1 MLVVIRGAGDI
12 ASGVALRLRRAGM
25 EVVMCDL
32 AVPTSIRRTV
42 CFSEAI
48 RLGEV
53 RVEGV
58 RGARCADA
66 GEARSV
72 AGSGDVAVLVDPDA
86 RCVAEL
92 RPDALVDAILAKRNL
107 GTTRDMAPVV
117 VGVGP
122 GFTARVDCDAAV
134 ETMRG
139 HYLGRVY
146 YEGSPL
152 PNTAVPGL
160 IGGYAGERVMRAPAD
175 GVFEPCVE
183 IGAQV
188 AAGDVCATVAG
199 VPMRATIDGVVRG
212 LLQRGVAVRE
222 GMKSGDV
229 DPRCHPEYIRSSSDK
244 ALAVGGGVLEAI
256 LALSGDKNVRVADGL
271 GPENVHNQHEPG
283 NVRVAD
289 GLGPESVRNPHE
301 PGNVRVADGLG
312 PEIVHNQ
319 HVPNHVRAAD
329 GFGPEIVQNPHVNG
343 SLSDAAFVSALAGEL
358 SAGRRVGLASLLA
371 TRGSMPR
378 HEGARLAVTEGG
390 RPLGTVGGGAVER
403 LAIERAREALAGA
416 APSLEWYRTGDEMA
430 CGGDALLA
438 VRALSGR
445 DLPAL
450 RDLLRALDRDE
461 PVVVEERW
469 ADRAEPSLSI
479 APASRLARPTWD
491 DAAGTY
497 REPVCARARL
507 HVFGAGH
514 VGAAL
519 VGLAAR
525 VGFEPHVYDDR
536 PELATPDS
544 LPDAATLS
552 CGSFDQ
558 LAASATIAPHD
569 AVVVLTHGH
578 VHDETVLLAVLSR
591 DTLPAYVGCIGSRRK
606 SALARERLLAAGVP
620 VERVDAV
627 HMPIGEDI
635 LAVTPAEIAVSI
647 VAQLIR
653 CRAERRETQR

>member
-53 RVEGV
+53 RVEDV
-58 RGARCADA
+58 RGALCADA

-256 LALSGDKNVRVADGL
+256 LALSGDKNVQVADGF
-271 GPENVHNQHEPG
+271 
-283 NVRVAD
+283 
-289 GLGPESVRNPHE
+289 GPESVRNQHA
-301 PGNVRVADGLG
+301 PGNVQVADGLG

-319 HVPNHVRAAD
+319 HVPNHVRVAD
-329 GFGPEIVQNPHVNG
+329 GLGPESVQNPHVNG

-390 RPLGTVGGGAVER
+390 RLLGTVGGGAVER
-403 LAIERAREALAGA
+403 LAIVRAREALAGA

-450 RDLLRALDRDE
+450 RALLRALDRDE

-552 CGSFDQ
+552 CGSFDE
-558 LAASATIAPHD
+558 LAASAPIGERD

-591 DTLPAYVGCIGSRRK
+591 DALPAYVGCIGSRRK
-606 SALARERLLAAGVP
+606 SALAREHLLAAGVP
-620 VERVDAV
+620 AERVDAV
-627 HMPIGEDI
+627 HMPVGEDI

-653 CRAERRETQR
+653 CRAERREIQR

>member
-53 RVEGV
+53 RVEDV
-58 RGARCADA
+58 RGALCADA

-229 DPRCHPEYIRSSSDK
+229 DPRCHPEYINSSSDK

-256 LALSGDKNVRVADGL
+256 LALSGDKNVRVADGF
-271 GPENVHNQHEPG
+271 
-283 NVRVAD
+283 
-289 GLGPESVRNPHE
+289 GPESVQNPHDQDD
-301 PGNVRVADGLG
+301 VRV
-312 PEIVHNQ
+312 
-319 HVPNHVRAAD
+319 AD
-329 GFGPEIVQNPHVNG
+329 GFGPESVQNPHVNG

-390 RPLGTVGGGAVER
+390 RLLGTVGGGAVER

-438 VRALSGR
+438 VRPLSGR

-479 APASRLARPTWD
+479 SPASRLARPTWD
-491 DAAGTY
+491 DVAGTY

-514 VGAAL
+514 VGSAL

-525 VGFEPHVYDDR
+525 VAFEPHVYDDR

-544 LPDAATLS
+544 LPDAAALS
-552 CGSFDQ
+552 CGSFDE
-558 LAASATIAPHD
+558 LAASAPIGERD

-591 DTLPAYVGCIGSRRK
+591 DAMPAYVGCIGSRRK

>member
-1 MLVVIRGAGDI
+1 M
-12 ASGVALRLRRAGM
+12 
-25 EVVMCDL
+25 
-32 AVPTSIRRTV
+32 
-42 CFSEAI
+42 
-48 RLGEV
+48 
-53 RVEGV
+53 
-58 RGARCADA
+58 
-66 GEARSV
+66 
-72 AGSGDVAVLVDPDA
+72 
-86 RCVAEL
+86 
-92 RPDALVDAILAKRNL
+92 
-107 GTTRDMAPVV
+107 
-117 VGVGP
+117 
-122 GFTARVDCDAAV
+122 
-134 ETMRG
+134 
-139 HYLGRVY
+139 
-146 YEGSPL
+146 
-152 PNTAVPGL
+152 L

-256 LALSGDKNVRVADGL
+256 LALSGDKNVRSAEGS
-271 GPENVHNQHEPG
+271 GSEGAQ
-283 NVRVAD
+283 
-289 GLGPESVRNPHE
+289 S
-301 PGNVRVADGLG
+301 
-312 PEIVHNQ
+312 Q
-319 HVPNHVRAAD
+319 
-329 GFGPEIVQNPHVNG
+329 HVNG

-390 RPLGTVGGGAVER
+390 RLLGTVGGGAVER
-403 LAIERAREALAGA
+403 LAIERAREVLAGA

-438 VRALSGR
+438 VRPLSGR
-445 DLPAL
+445 ELPAL
-450 RDLLRALDRDE
+450 RDILRALDRDE
-461 PVVVEERW
+461 PLVVEERW
-469 ADRAEPSLSI
+469 ADRAAPSLSI
-479 APASRLARPTWD
+479 GPASRLARPTWD
-491 DAAGTY
+491 DAAGAY

-514 VGAAL
+514 VGSAL

-536 PELATPDS
+536 PELATHDN

-552 CGSFDQ
+552 CGSFDE
-558 LAASATIAPHD
+558 LAASAPIGERD

-591 DTLPAYVGCIGSRRK
+591 DAQPAYVGCIGSRRK
-606 SALARERLLAAGVP
+606 SALARDRLLAAGVP
-620 VERVDAV
+620 AERVDAV

-635 LAVTPAEIAVSI
+635 LTVTPAEIAVSI

-653 CRAERRETQR
+653 CRAERREIQR